1 MAESM
6 ARGPAAVSGGGFF
19 ERVRRFTLRTP
30 LAQTA
35 AARRQS
41 AAIADAG
48 AARMT
53 AAADDDTAR
62 TAIHARMRAAGG
74 GLVGSAPYSRWGEWS
89 ELDARSWPRRR
100 LKRYALIP
108 TVCFNCEAACGLL
121 AFVDQETGEV
131 RKFEGQP
138 LHPASRGRNCAK
150 GPATINQVRNPERIL
165 HPLRRAGAR
174 GEDRWEQVTWD
185 QALDDIAGRIR
196 AAIVAD
202 RRDRVVYHVGRP
214 GEDLFTERVV
224 AAWGVDGHN
233 SHTNVCS
240 AGART
245 GYHYWFGFDRPTPD
259 YAKARFV
266 LLLSSHLESGHYF
279 NPQAQRIGEARL
291 EGSKVAVIDTRLSNS
306 ASQAD
311 WWLCPWPGTEAGLLL
326 GLANLLLQKDWI
338 DRDFLRR
345 WVNWED
351 LLGDRAYLDDLVR
364 RGILARAPE
373 GREFEDFVTL
383 LREIYAPYTP
393 AWVEAEC
400 GVGGSVLEEVV
411 AEIHRAGRAFV
422 TNVWRSAAAGHLGGW
437 MVARALLLL
446 NVLVGAIGEPGSVLP
461 AGWCKFVPKPPTEPD
476 PVRVWNELHFPRTFP
491 LANLEM
497 SFLLPHLIQEQDK
510 QIDVYFS
517 RVYNPVWTNPDGFSW
532 MEMLRHPD
540 RIGLHVALTP
550 VWSETAIF
558 ADYVLPMGLGPERHD
573 LHSYETHA
581 AQWIGFRQPVGRVF
595 RESRGERFEHT
606 YEANPGEVWE
616 ENEFWIELSWRIDP
630 DGSLGIRRHFSSP
643 YDQERK
649 VKIEEYYRWIFD
661 NSVPGLHA
669 AAAAVDERPLE
680 YMRRRGAF
688 CVTEEVYRQHEEPLP
703 LAVLQGTVTHDGAV
717 WAEKAPPR
725 VNLRPQ
731 PGPFRDAEGRVRI
744 GILQDGI
751 PVEGFPTPSGRLEFL
766 SRTLRDWNWPEYAI
780 PIYPRDAAQ
789 RAAMPHLVSQV
800 HHTSV
805 RREAGEF
812 ALLPTFRL
820 PTLIHTRTN
829 GAKWLYEISQINP
842 VWIHPSDAAR
852 MGVDTGDLVRV
863 ETEIGHFVDRAWVT
877 EAIHPGVIACS
888 HHLGR
893 WRLHD
898 DHGTER
904 WNSSVVHLQ
913 QDGSRW
919 RLNVVHGVQP
929 FQSSDPD
936 SSRIWWSDGGVH
948 QNLIF
953 PVQPDPISGQHCWHQ
968 KVRVQKAPSTAH
980 YGEIE
985 VDTAASRAVYRRW
998 LELCRPVSGSGN
1010 LRRPIYMLRPVK
1022 PHPDAFRLP

>member
-1 MAESM
+1 VGWGQ
-6 ARGPAAVSGGGFF
+6 RL
-19 ERVRRFTLRTP
+19 RRFAVAGALPRR
-30 LAQTA
+30 A
-35 AARRQS
+35 AADQDPRR
-41 AAIADAG
+41 AAPAG
-48 AARMT
+48 AARPVGAR
-53 AAADDDTAR
+53 AAVATRDEADTGTTAR
-62 TAIHARMRAAGG
+62 EAIHPRVRAAGG
-74 GLVGSAPYSRWGEWS
+74 GLAGSPPFARWDEWS

-100 LKRYALIP
+100 LRRYALIP
-108 TVCFNCEAACGLL
+108 TVCFNCESACGLL

-165 HPLRRAGAR
+165 YPLRRVGAR
-174 GEDRWEQVTWD
+174 GEDRWERVSWD
-185 QALDDIAGRIR
+185 AALEDIAGRIR
-196 AAIVAD
+196 AAIQAG
-202 RRDRVVYHVGRP
+202 RRDSVVYHVGRP

-245 GYHYWFGFDRPTPD
+245 GYHYWFGFDRPMPD
-259 YAKARFV
+259 YANARFV

-291 EGSKVAVIDTRLSNS
+291 EGTKVAVIDTRLSNS

-326 GLANLLLQKDWI
+326 ALAHILLQRDWI
-338 DRDFLRR
+338 DREFLRR

-351 LLGDRAYLDDLVR
+351 LLTDTAYLDDLVA
-364 RGILARAPE
+364 RGLIDAVPA
-373 GREFEDFVTL
+373 GRDFADFLDL
-383 LREIYAPYTP
+383 LRRLYAPYTP
-393 AWVEAEC
+393 AWAEAEC
-400 GVGGSVLEEVV
+400 GVAATALEEI
-411 AEIHRAGRAFV
+411 ATEIHRAGHAFAS
-422 TNVWRSAAAGHLGGW
+422 TVWRSAAAGHLGGW
-437 MVARALLLL
+437 MVARALLFL

-461 AGWCKFVPKPPTEPD
+461 AGWCKFVPRPPSEPE
-476 PVRVWNELHFPRTFP
+476 PVRAWNELHFPRTFP

-497 SFLLPHLIQEQDK
+497 SFLLPHLMREQNRSL
-510 QIDVYFS
+510 DVYFT

-532 MEMLRHPD
+532 IEMLRDPE

-550 VWSETAIF
+550 VWSETALF

-581 AQWIGFRQPVGRVF
+581 AQWIGFRQPVQRVF
-595 RESRGERFEHT
+595 REAQGEKFARG

-616 ENEFWIELSWRIDP
+616 ENEFWVELSWRIDP
-630 DGSLGIRRHFSSP
+630 DGSLGIRRHFADPDDPGRRVSV
-643 YDQERK
+643 DA
-649 VKIEEYYRWIFD
+649 YYGWIFAHA
-661 NSVPGLHA
+661 VPGLPEA
-669 AAAAVDERPLE
+669 AAAEGVTPLQ
-680 YMRRRGAF
+680 YMRRHGSF
-688 CVTEEVYRQHEEPLP
+688 CVTEDVYRQHERPLP
-703 LAVLQGTVTHDGAV
+703 AEVLAEAEAHDGAV
-717 WAEKAPPR
+717 WVRHAPER

-731 PGPFRDAEGRVRI
+731 PGPFRDASGRVRV
-744 GILQDGI
+744 GILQDGLA
-751 PVEGFPTPSGRLEFL
+751 VEGFPTPSGRIEFF
-766 SRTLRDWNWPEYAI
+766 SRTLREWGWPEYAI

-800 HHTSV
+800 HPSRLHP
-805 RREAGEF
+805 EEGEF

-829 GAKWLYEISQINP
+829 GAKWLYEIAQINP
-842 VWIHPSDAAR
+842 VWIHPADAAR
-852 MGVDTGDLVRV
+852 LGVETGDLVEV
-863 ETEIGHFVDRAWVT
+863 ETEIGRFVDRAWVT

-898 DHGTER
+898 DHGTDR
-904 WNSSVVHLQ
+904 WNSSLVRLE
-913 QDGSRW
+913 QDGPRW
-919 RLNVVHGVQP
+919 RLRVLHGVQP
-929 FQSSDPD
+929 FPSPDPD

-953 PVQPDPISGQHCWHQ
+953 PVQPDPVSGQHCWHQ
-968 KVRVQKAPSTAH
+968 RVRVRRAPEPSR

-985 VDTAASRAVYRRW
+985 VDTAKAHAVYRRW
-998 LELCRPVSGSGN
+998 LELCRPVTGSGR
-1010 LRRPIYMLRPVK
+1010 LRRPIYMLRPLK